1 MARRKTHD
9 EYVLE
14 VANINPNI
22 EVVGTYV
29 NSYTPILHRCKID
42 GCEWSPRPN
51 SIIQGCGCP
60 ECGRLN
66 ASTKRTKTHEQ
77 YIAEVLKINPN
88 IEVVGEYSGD
98 GTPILHRCKIDAYE
112 WMARPG
118 NILQGQGCPRCAKC
132 EKYGHDEYVN
142 RVARVNKDIEVV
154 GEYVNSRTKILHRC
168 KICGHEWCAT
178 PYLILRGTGCPVCGI
193 NKRKRSHAQ
202 YVADV
207 AKINPDIEVIG
218 EYVNN
223 DTKILHRCKIDGYE
237 WYAKPKNILRGNG
250 CPMCAGNMRYG
261 HDGYVALVS
270 KVNQDIDVVG
280 TYINAHTP
288 ILHRCKTDGYEW
300 MATPNNILR
309 GTGCPKCNIS
319 KGEMAISKFLDDIN
333 VRYEQQKRFND
344 CRDKYTLP
352 FDFYLPD
359 YNVCIE
365 YNGIQHYEPVEVF
378 GGEEALQGTVKR
390 DKIKEAYC
398 NRNGIRL
405 LQIPYYNDM
414 HDELERLNALLMCG

>member
-112 WMARPG
+112 WMAT
-118 NILQGQGCPRCAKC
+118 
-132 EKYGHDEYVN
+132 
-142 RVARVNKDIEVV
+142 
-154 GEYVNSRTKILHRC
+154 S
-168 KICGHEWCAT
+168 
-178 PYLILRGTGCPVCGI
+178 
-193 NKRKRSHAQ
+193 
-202 YVADV
+202 
-207 AKINPDIEVIG
+207 
-218 EYVNN
+218 
-223 DTKILHRCKIDGYE
+223 
-237 WYAKPKNILRGNG
+237 
-250 CPMCAGNMRYG
+250 
-261 HDGYVALVS
+261 
-270 KVNQDIDVVG
+270 
-280 TYINAHTP
+280 
-288 ILHRCKTDGYEW
+288 
-300 MATPNNILR
+300 NNILR

-378 GGEEALQGTVKR
+378 GGEEALQGTIKR